1 MRLAIVNRLHALE
14 PNLRYALEGIFRDI
28 QRANNELD
36 ESVMP
41 RATPS
46 AVLTAD
52 TLVRTGPSV
61 YRGFTVMVTTATA
74 DINVYDGTSNAGKLI
89 DVIPT
94 GATKGTTEERT
105 IGIVCET
112 GIYVDFTGSATGSV
126 QVNYEPL

>member
-1 MRLAIVNRLHALE
+1 MKLAIVNRLHSIE
-14 PNLRYALEGIFRDI
+14 PQLRYALETIFRDI
-28 QRANNELD
+28 QRSHNDL
-36 ESVMP
+36 ESKVVVT
-41 RATPS
+41 ATPS

-52 TLVRTGPSV
+52 TLVRTGPAV

-74 DINVYDGTSNAGKLI
+74 DINVHDGTSNAGKLI

-105 IGIVCET
+105 VGIVCET